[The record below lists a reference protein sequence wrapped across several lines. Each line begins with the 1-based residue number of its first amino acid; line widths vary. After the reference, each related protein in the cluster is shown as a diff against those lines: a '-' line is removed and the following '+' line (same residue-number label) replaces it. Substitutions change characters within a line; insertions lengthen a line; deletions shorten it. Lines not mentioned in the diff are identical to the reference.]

1 MPELCTQL
9 DSTSLFMLQLACIL
23 NMVSVWKRAT
33 VRVFLCTD
41 TSDITENDRRKARLD
56 ELLTQL
62 RIQARTILV
71 PMEPVKNLLNRPVIN
86 EQDLPHYQQS
96 LFTSHEIL
104 AASDIYLKVL
114 EISILFVRISK
125 FSRIFNFLRR
135 PIN

>member
-41 TSDITENDRRKARLD
+41 TADITENDRRKARLD
-56 ELLTQL
+56 ELLAEL

-104 AASDIYLKVL
+104 AASDIYLKVKQQYL
-114 EISILFVRISK
+114 LV
-125 FSRIFNFLRR
+125 
-135 PIN
+135 